1 MSLPTTTDAWIVQ
14 GQDAEKGWDNLQLK
28 KDQKIPELG
37 EYDVL
42 VQIQA
47 VSLNYRD
54 LAIPQVGRRSK
65 STKPDMATN
74 TDT

>member
-1 MSLPTTTDAWIVQ
+1 MSLPTTTDAWVLQ
-14 GQDAEKGWDNLQLK
+14 GKDANKGWDNLRLE
-28 KDQKIPELG
+28 KDRKIPELG

-54 LAIPQVGRRSK
+54 LAIPQVCSHCESEKRAWCG
-65 STKPDMATN
+65 D
-74 TDT
+74 